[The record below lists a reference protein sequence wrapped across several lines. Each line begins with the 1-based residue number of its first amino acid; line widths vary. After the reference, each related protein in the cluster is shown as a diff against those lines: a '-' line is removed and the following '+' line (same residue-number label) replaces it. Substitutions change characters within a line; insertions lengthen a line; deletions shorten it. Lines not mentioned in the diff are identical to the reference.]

1 MRTDSKPGS
10 RISMGTEKRM
20 VGYDVTYRYR
30 GDQQSLRMD
39 DKPGERL
46 PVIDGRV
53 VTEVA
58 AADGSERG

>member
-1 MRTDSKPGS
+1 V
-10 RISMGTEKRM
+10 

-30 GDQQSLRMD
+30 GDEQSLRMD

-58 AADGSERG
+58 AASGPDRG